1 MSNNGFRIEDAFR
14 EKMAKTNGSITF
26 KGLDNSKISFK
37 YDEVARKNS
46 SSHYK
51 ADVRIYLNNL
61 KIAGFSVKM
70 VNGKSRATILNQT
83 GIANFLKFE
92 IRTHISA
99 EPAIEILNYLI
110 DNQKSGIYLH
120 EFSSMSE
127 WSDILE
133 YFLFDGTATRDCD
146 PDQKAE
152 YLVDIDAKDNENIT
166 VITREQAVEHAWRK
180 LKAERRSGNQLVIRY

>member
-14 EKMAKTNGSITF
+14 EKMVKTNGSIIF
-26 KGLDNSKISFK
+26 KSLDNSEISFK
-37 YDEVARKNS
+37 YDAVARKNS

-51 ADVRIYLNNL
+51 ADIRIYLNNL

-70 VNGKSRATILNQT
+70 INSKSRATILNQT

-92 IRTHISA
+92 IRTGINA
-99 EPAIEILNYLI
+99 EPAVAILNYLI

-120 EFSSMSE
+120 EFGSMSE

-133 YFLFDGTATRDCD
+133 YFFFDGTATRDCD
-146 PDQKAE
+146 LDQKAE
-152 YLVDIDAKDNENIT
+152 YLVNIDAKDNENIT
-166 VITREQAVEHAWRK
+166 VITREQAVEHAWHK

>member
-1 MSNNGFRIEDAFR
+1 MSNNGFRIEDNFR
-14 EKMAKTNGSITF
+14 EKMEKTNRSITL
-26 KGLDNSKISFK
+26 KGLDNSEISFK
-37 YDEVARKNS
+37 YDAVARKNS

-70 VNGKSRATILNQT
+70 INSKSRATILNKT
-83 GIANFLKFE
+83 NIANFLKFE
-92 IRTHISA
+92 TRTGISA
-99 EPAIEILNYLI
+99 EPAIAILNYLA

-120 EFSSMSE
+120 EFGTMSE

-133 YFLFDGTATRDCD
+133 YFLFDGTATRDCEL
-146 PDQKAE
+146 DQKAE

-166 VITREQAVEHAWRK
+166 VINREQAVEHAWRK
-180 LKAERRSGNQLVIRY
+180 LKAERRSGNQLAIRY